1 MGLGRERRDQRSP
14 RATSRHIIAKRRHA
28 LLVDHMATFGPPSQN
43 IFPLLRPFLRHHP
56 IDFGCVVTTA
66 EIPTKVRRLVGR
78 ADQSTGLRAVMPR
91 NGTEPV
97 LLEF

>member
-1 MGLGRERRDQRSP
+1 
-14 RATSRHIIAKRRHA
+14 
-28 LLVDHMATFGPPSQN
+28 
-43 IFPLLRPFLRHHP
+43 LRHHP